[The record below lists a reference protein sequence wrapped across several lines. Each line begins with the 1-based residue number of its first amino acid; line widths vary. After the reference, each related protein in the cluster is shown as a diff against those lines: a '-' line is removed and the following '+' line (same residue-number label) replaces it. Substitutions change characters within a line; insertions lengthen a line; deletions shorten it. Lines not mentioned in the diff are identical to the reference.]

1 MSPPRGSWG
10 RFGLVTVGLF
20 AVAGLVAATVW
31 HLVVDLPSYTR
42 LADNG
47 SMEALELSGAVA
59 IDAWFAVIGGAL
71 ALLLGSVLAV
81 RALGRPRSLVLTL
94 PVAALVGGLTMLATG
109 RALGPGDLEP
119 RLASAE
125 VGELV
130 PVPLVPTSG
139 AVDLLGVPVHTIVLV
154 WPIAALVGAALVLML
169 SPLPVEEP
177 VAG

>member
-1 MSPPRGSWG
+1 
-10 RFGLVTVGLF
+10 
-20 AVAGLVAATVW
+20 
-31 HLVVDLPSYTR
+31 
-42 LADNG
+42 
-47 SMEALELSGAVA
+47 
-59 IDAWFAVIGGAL
+59 
-71 ALLLGSVLAV
+71 
-81 RALGRPRSLVLTL
+81 
-94 PVAALVGGLTMLATG
+94 MLATG